1 MSDDIRPRLI
11 RVLAHVHEVKAAKL
25 RLEAAMIETAAKFR
39 AFTDLY
45 QSGFDDEL
53 ASHPD
58 LAEVNVMLDGYYA
71 KSTEAGGTTP

>member
-11 RVLAHVHEVKAAKL
+11 RVLAHMHEAKAAEL
-25 RLEAAMIETAAKFR
+25 RMEAAMIGTAAKFR
-39 AFTDLY
+39 AFTDAY

-71 KSTEAGGTTP
+71 GGTTS